1 MARCCVSYHGS
12 LSLDPFSSIVASLKA
27 MQCIKLRAKGRFIYG
42 CVFVIAP
49 LCNCEVC
56 VNTFQTKM
64 WRYDLDKFGA
74 KLIVRAKKNYHSE
87 RK

>member
-1 MARCCVSYHGS
+1 MQLIIIILPLLYCRARLFAFVARCCVSYHGS
-12 LSLDPFSSIVASLKA
+12 LDLFSSIVASSKA

-56 VNTFQTKM
+56 VAGT
-64 WRYDLDKFGA
+64 
-74 KLIVRAKKNYHSE
+74 
-87 RK
+87 